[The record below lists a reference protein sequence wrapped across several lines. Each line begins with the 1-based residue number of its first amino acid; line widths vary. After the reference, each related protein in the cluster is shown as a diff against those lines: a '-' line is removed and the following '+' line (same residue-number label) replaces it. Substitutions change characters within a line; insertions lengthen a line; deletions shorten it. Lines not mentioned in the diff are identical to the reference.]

1 MTTPAKT
8 MSLRLAGAA
17 LMAASAASLAT
28 IAAPA
33 PAAAQDAATA
43 EARLKK
49 IEAEV
54 RALQRK
60 VFPGGDGKFFE
71 PQIAPGTQAPAPTAA
86 PAPSGAP
93 AATPVTDILLR
104 LDALET
110 QLRALTARSEE
121 QANALSLMERRVVAL
136 ETAANA
142 PVTTAPAP
150 ADAVPVQPA
159 AQPSVQPAAGV
170 PAASTP
176 APKPTPAPATRP
188 PAQATTTPAPATKPA
203 TPPPATTPTP
213 SAARLAA
220 VQAIAKP
227 QTADPGD
234 DEYSYGFRLWNAGL
248 FPEARQQLT
257 KYVEQY
263 PTHAKISYGRNLL
276 GRAFLD
282 DKMPEDAAR
291 WFLRNYQSN
300 KAGERAP
307 DSLLYLGASMIAMK
321 DTKRACIALAEF
333 ADTYPLVAAGRLA
346 TDYQA
351 TRAKVKCS

>member
-1 MTTPAKT
+1 MTIRTNT
-8 MSLRLAGAA
+8 LSLRLAGAA
-17 LMAASAASLAT
+17 LIGASAAGALGFAL
-28 IAAPA
+28 
-33 PAAAQDAATA
+33 PAAAQETSAAA

-71 PQIAPGTQAPAPTAA
+71 PQIAPGAQGGATAA
-86 PAPSGAP
+86 AAAPNTGSVP
-93 AATPVTDILLR
+93 AAGAVTDILVR
-104 LDALET
+104 IDTLEA
-110 QLRALTARSEE
+110 QLQRLTARSEE
-121 QANALSLMERRVVAL
+121 QANALAQLELRLAAL

-142 PVTTAPAP
+142 PLPEVQPAATLTPATAQSAPAP
-150 ADAVPVQPA
+150 ATA
-159 AQPSVQPAAGV
+159 
-170 PAASTP
+170 T
-176 APKPTPAPATRP
+176 TRP
-188 PAQATTTPAPATKPA
+188 AVQTPPKPA
-203 TPPPATTPTP
+203 TTATAAP
-213 SAARLAA
+213 SPSRLAA

-227 QTADPGD
+227 QTADAGD
-234 DEYSYGFRLWNAGL
+234 DEYSYGFRLWNAG
-248 FPEARQQLT
+248 FYPEARQQLT

-263 PTHAKISYGRNLL
+263 STHAKISYGRNLL

-291 WFLRNYQSN
+291 WFLKNYQAN

-307 DSLLYLGASMIAMK
+307 DSLLYLGVSMVAMK

-333 ADTYPLVAAGRLA
+333 AETYPLVAAGRLA
-346 TDYQA
+346 TDYQT